1 MSKGESYEEFVEK
14 FKPKKTTDDCYT
26 PPRIFEVVEKWAR
39 ERSKVDI
46 SGLETIRP
54 FYPGGDYEHEDYEG
68 KVVIDNPPFSIYKKI
83 VDFFVEKDIPFFI
96 FGPALSLCTAMR
108 DTCTAIVSYSEVRYE
123 NGAVVRT
130 SFMTN
135 LFGEAGVIISPE
147 LHRAIKAANDEN
159 VAREKKTVRKI
170 VYPFNLTS
178 AAKLGSLAVHL
189 DEDITIDRM
198 DMALVRGK
206 VGDEKIFGSGL
217 LLSDRAANLLAAA
230 RKLAYENK
238 LEAMRRLEAA
248 VNDGVKLSLD
258 ENCRQIIDK
267 LNSGAGG

>member
-14 FKPKKTTDDCYT
+14 FKRKKTTDDCYT

-39 ERSKVDI
+39 EHSKVDI

-96 FGPALSLCTAMR
+96 FGPALSLCSAMR

-135 LFGEAGVIISPE
+135 LFGDAGVIISPE

-159 VAREKKTVRKI
+159 VEREKKTVRKM
-170 VYPFNLTS
+170 VYPAHLTS

-189 DEDITIDRM
+189 DEDVTILRR
-198 DMALVRGK
+198 DMAYVRGK
-206 VGDEKIFGSGL
+206 VGDEKIFGGGL
-217 LLSDRAANLLAAA
+217 LLSDRAANQLAAA
-230 RKLAYENK
+230 HKLANENK
-238 LEAMRRLEAA
+238 LEAMRRLEEER
-248 VNDGVKLSLD
+248 DYGIKLSLD
-258 ENCRQIIDK
+258 ENCRQIIEA
-267 LNSGAGG
+267 LNSCAGD